1 MKIAIIGAG
10 FSGCNLYNN
19 LKEKYED
26 ITIFEKSRGV
36 GGRLSTKY
44 IEDKYIDH
52 GTSSLIPITDDLK
65 FFCLDLAKNGVLK
78 AKYDEF
84 IPKNGINSICKFL
97 IDEKD
102 LKTNIKITK
111 VQNTNNKWILQD
123 ENHKIYENFDLLFI
137 TIPAPQI
144 VELQIELPSDFK
156 EKLSLVKYDSIF
168 SLILYS
174 NKDIKL
180 NENRLYE
187 NPDIK
192 NIINN
197 SKKYAY
203 KDFSSYVI
211 HSSKEFANCVN
222 HKSKEDICE
231 IFLENFDEE
240 IQEELNKFTIVPH
253 LWKYAFAKNSL
264 DMPYFLNNEKN
275 LGICGDYFN
284 HNNLE
289 ASLLSSELLGNIDFN
304 LFLDKN
310 DTKIIPLK
318 NIITK

>member
-19 LKEKYED
+19 LKEKYQD

-44 IEDKYIDH
+44 IEDKFIDH

-78 AKYDEF
+78 AKYDQF

-102 LKTNIKITK
+102 LLVNTKIIKA
-111 VQNTNNKWILQD
+111 QNSNNKWFLED
-123 ENHKIYENFDLLFI
+123 ENHKVYEDFDLLFI

-144 VELQIELPSDFK
+144 LEMQIELQDDFK
-156 EKLSLVKYDSIF
+156 QKLSHIKYDSVF

-174 NKDIKL
+174 NENLKL
-180 NENRLYE
+180 DEKKIYE
-187 NPDIK
+187 NVDVSD
-192 NIINN
+192 IINN
-197 SKKYAY
+197 SKKYLY
-203 KDFSSYVI
+203 KDVSSYII
-211 HSSKEFANCVN
+211 HSTKEFANCLN
-222 HKSKEDICE
+222 HKNKDE
-231 IFLENFDEE
+231 IYELFLENFE
-240 IQEELNKFTIVPH
+240 EELQDELKNFTTIVH
-253 LWKYAFAKNSL
+253 FWKYANAKNSL
-264 DMPYFLNNEKN
+264 DMPYFLNEEKN

-284 HNNLE
+284 HNNME
-289 ASLLSSELLGNIDFN
+289 AALSSSELLGNVKFD
-304 LFLDKN
+304 
-310 DTKIIPLK
+310 
-318 NIITK
+318 

>member
-44 IEDKYIDH
+44 IEDKFIDH

-78 AKYDEF
+78 AKYDQF
-84 IPKNGINSICKFL
+84 IPNNGINSICKFL

-102 LKTNIKITK
+102 LLVNTKIIKA
-111 VQNTNNKWILQD
+111 QNSNNKWFLED
-123 ENHKIYENFDLLFI
+123 EHHKIYEDFDLLFI

-144 VELQIELPSDFK
+144 LEMQIELQDDFK
-156 EKLSLVKYDSIF
+156 QKLSHIKYDSVF

-174 NKDIKL
+174 NENLKL
-180 NENRLYE
+180 DEKKIYE
-187 NPDIK
+187 NVDVSD
-192 NIINN
+192 IINN
-197 SKKYAY
+197 SKKYLY
-203 KDFSSYVI
+203 KDFSSYII
-211 HSSKEFANCVN
+211 HSTKEFANCLN
-222 HKSKEDICE
+222 HKNKDE
-231 IFLENFDEE
+231 IYELFLENFE
-240 IQEELNKFTIVPH
+240 EELQDELKNFTTIEH
-253 LWKYAFAKNSL
+253 FWKYANAKNSL
-264 DMPYFLNNEKN
+264 DMPYFLNEEKN

-284 HNNLE
+284 HNNME
-289 ASLLSSELLGNIDFN
+289 AALSSSELLGNVKFD
-304 LFLDKN
+304 
-310 DTKIIPLK
+310 
-318 NIITK
+318 

>member
-26 ITIFEKSRGV
+26 ITIFEKSRGA

-44 IEDKYIDH
+44 IEDKFVDY

-65 FFCLDLAKNGVLK
+65 FFCLDLSKNGILK

-84 IPKNGINSICKFL
+84 IPKTGINEICKFL
-97 IDEKD
+97 IDEKN
-102 LKTNIKITK
+102 LLTNTKITK
-111 VQNTNNKWILQD
+111 AVNSTNKWTLED
-123 ENHKIYENFDLLFI
+123 ENHNIYEDFDLLFI

-144 VELQIELPSDFK
+144 LQMKIELPDNFK
-156 EKLSLVKYDSIF
+156 EKLSFIKYDSIF
-168 SLILYS
+168 SLILHT
-174 NKDIKL
+174 NKELKL
-180 NENRLYE
+180 NENKLYE

-192 NIINN
+192 DIINN
-197 SKKYAY
+197 SKKYLY

-222 HKSKEDICE
+222 EKTKEEICD
-231 IFLENFDEE
+231 IFLDNFDDDTKELIEE
-240 IQEELNKFTIVPH
+240 FTIIPH
-253 LWKYAFAKNSL
+253 LWKYAFAKTSL
-264 DMPYFLNNEKN
+264 DMPYFLNEEKN
-275 LGICGDYFN
+275 LGICGDYFS

-289 ASLLSSELLGNIDFN
+289 ASLLSSELLGNIEY
-304 LFLDKN
+304 K
-310 DTKIIPLK
+310 
-318 NIITK
+318 

>member
-44 IEDKYIDH
+44 IEDKFIDH

-65 FFCLDLAKNGVLK
+65 FFCLDLAKNNVLK

-84 IPKNGINSICKFL
+84 IPKNGIDSICKFL

-102 LKTNIKITK
+102 LLVNTKIIKA
-111 VQNTNNKWILQD
+111 QNSNNKWFLED
-123 ENHKIYENFDLLFI
+123 ENHKVYEDFDLLFI

-144 VELQIELPSDFK
+144 LEMQIELQDDFK
-156 EKLSLVKYDSIF
+156 QKLSHIKYDSVF

-174 NKDIKL
+174 NENLKL
-180 NENRLYE
+180 DEKKIYE
-187 NPDIK
+187 NVDVSD
-192 NIINN
+192 IINN
-197 SKKYAY
+197 SKKYLY
-203 KDFSSYVI
+203 KDVSSYII
-211 HSSKEFANCVN
+211 HSTKEFANCLN
-222 HKSKEDICE
+222 HKNKDE
-231 IFLENFDEE
+231 IYKLFLENFE
-240 IQEELNKFTIVPH
+240 EELQDELKIFTTIAH
-253 LWKYAFAKNSL
+253 FWKYANAKNSL
-264 DMPYFLNNEKN
+264 DMPYFLNEEKN

-284 HNNLE
+284 HNNME
-289 ASLLSSELLGNIDFN
+289 AALSSSELLGNVKFD
-304 LFLDKN
+304 
-310 DTKIIPLK
+310 
-318 NIITK
+318 

>member
-44 IEDKYIDH
+44 IEDKFIDH

-78 AKYDEF
+78 AKYDQF

-102 LKTNIKITK
+102 LLVNTKIIKA
-111 VQNTNNKWILQD
+111 QNSNNKWFLED
-123 ENHKIYENFDLLFI
+123 ENHKVYEDFDLLFI

-144 VELQIELPSDFK
+144 LEMQIELQDDFK
-156 EKLSLVKYDSIF
+156 QKLSHIKYDSVF

-174 NKDIKL
+174 NENLKL
-180 NENRLYE
+180 DEKKIYE
-187 NPDIK
+187 NVDVSD
-192 NIINN
+192 IINN
-197 SKKYAY
+197 SKKYLY
-203 KDFSSYVI
+203 KDV
-211 HSSKEFANCVN
+211 
-222 HKSKEDICE
+222 
-231 IFLENFDEE
+231 
-240 IQEELNKFTIVPH
+240 
-253 LWKYAFAKNSL
+253 
-264 DMPYFLNNEKN
+264 
-275 LGICGDYFN
+275 
-284 HNNLE
+284 
-289 ASLLSSELLGNIDFN
+289 
-304 LFLDKN
+304 
-310 DTKIIPLK
+310 
-318 NIITK
+318 

>member
-44 IEDKYIDH
+44 IEDKFIDH

-65 FFCLDLAKNGVLK
+65 MFCLDLAKNGVVK

-84 IPKNGINSICKFL
+84 IPKNGINQICKFL

-102 LKTNIKITK
+102 LIKNTKITK
-111 VQNTNNKWILQD
+111 AQNIDNKWLLED
-123 ENHKIYENFDLLFI
+123 ENHNIYKDFDLLFI
-137 TIPAPQI
+137 SIPAPQI
-144 VELQIELPSDFK
+144 VQMKIELPNEFK
-156 EKLSLVKYDSIF
+156 EKLSKIKYDSTF
-168 SLILYS
+168 SLILHT
-174 NKDIKL
+174 NKELKL

-192 NIINN
+192 DIINN
-197 SKKYAY
+197 SKKYRY
-203 KDFSSYVI
+203 ENFNSYVI
-211 HSSKEFANCVN
+211 HSTKEFANCVN
-222 HKSKEDICE
+222 EKSKEEICE
-231 IFLENFDEE
+231 IFLDNFDDDTKELIEE
-240 IQEELNKFTIVPH
+240 FTIIPH
-253 LWKYAFAKNSL
+253 LWKYAFAKTSL
-264 DMPYFLNNEKN
+264 DMPYFLNEEKN

-284 HNNLE
+284 HSNVE
-289 ASLLSSELLGNIDFN
+289 AALSSSELLGNLNF
-304 LFLDKN
+304 
-310 DTKIIPLK
+310 
-318 NIITK
+318 

>member
-19 LKEKYED
+19 LKVKYED
-26 ITIFEKSRGV
+26 ITIFEKSRGA
-36 GGRLSTKY
+36 GGRISTKY
-44 IEDKYIDH
+44 IDDKFIDH
-52 GTSSLIPITDDLK
+52 GTSSIIPITDDLK

-84 IPKNGINSICKFL
+84 IPKTGIDEICKFL

-102 LKTNIKITK
+102 LVKNTKIVK
-111 VQNTNNKWILQD
+111 AENQNNTWILED
-123 ENHKIYENFDLLFI
+123 ENHKIYDDFDLLFI

-144 VELQIELPSDFK
+144 LQMQINLDEDFK
-156 EKLSLVKYDSIF
+156 EKLSKIKYDSCF

-174 NKDIKL
+174 QNSDLKL
-180 NENRLYE
+180 NTNKLYE

-192 NIINN
+192 DIINN
-197 SKKYAY
+197 SKKYLY

-222 HKSKEDICE
+222 DKSKEEICE
-231 IFLENFDEE
+231 IFLDNFEQDIQDE
-240 IQEELNKFTIVPH
+240 INKFTIIPH

-264 DMPYFLNNEKN
+264 DMPYFLDNNKN

-284 HNNLE
+284 FNNLE
-289 ASLLSSELLGNIDFN
+289 ASLSSSELLGNIN
-304 LFLDKN
+304 FLN
-310 DTKIIPLK
+310 
-318 NIITK
+318 

>member
-44 IEDKYIDH
+44 IEDKFIDH

-78 AKYDEF
+78 AKYDQF

-102 LKTNIKITK
+102 LLVNTKIIKA
-111 VQNTNNKWILQD
+111 QNSNNKWFLED
-123 ENHKIYENFDLLFI
+123 ENHKVYEDFDLLFI

-144 VELQIELPSDFK
+144 LEMQIELQDDFK
-156 EKLSLVKYDSIF
+156 QKLSHIKYDSVF

-174 NKDIKL
+174 NENLKL
-180 NENRLYE
+180 DEKKIYE
-187 NPDIK
+187 NVDVSD
-192 NIINN
+192 IINN
-197 SKKYAY
+197 SKKYLY
-203 KDFSSYVI
+203 KDFSSYII
-211 HSSKEFANCVN
+211 HSTKEFANCLN
-222 HKSKEDICE
+222 HKNKDE
-231 IFLENFDEE
+231 IYKLFLENFE
-240 IQEELNKFTIVPH
+240 EELQDELKNFTTIEH
-253 LWKYAFAKNSL
+253 FWKYANAKNSL
-264 DMPYFLNNEKN
+264 DMPYFLNKEKN

-284 HNNLE
+284 HNNME
-289 ASLLSSELLGNIDFN
+289 AALSSSELLGNVKFD
-304 LFLDKN
+304 
-310 DTKIIPLK
+310 
-318 NIITK
+318 

>member
-44 IEDKYIDH
+44 IEDKFIDH

-65 FFCLDLAKNGVLK
+65 FFCLDLAKNGILK

-84 IPKNGINSICKFL
+84 IPKDGINNICKFL
-97 IDEKD
+97 INEKD
-102 LKTNIKITK
+102 LITNTKITK
-111 VQNTNNKWILQD
+111 AKILDNKWILED
-123 ENHKIYENFDLLFI
+123 ENHKVYKNFDLLFI

-144 VELQIELPSDFK
+144 LELEIILPKEFK
-156 EKLSLVKYDSIF
+156 EKLSLIKYSSVF

-174 NKDIKL
+174 NKNLKI
-180 NENRLYE
+180 NENKLYE
-187 NPDIK
+187 NPDIE

-203 KDFSSYVI
+203 KDFSSYVM
-211 HSSKEFANCVN
+211 HSSKEFANCIN
-222 HKSKEDICE
+222 HKSKEDICD
-231 IFLENFDEE
+231 LLLGNFDEKT
-240 IQEELNKFTIVPH
+240 QEELNKFNQIPH
-253 LWKYAFAKNSL
+253 LWKYAFAETSL
-264 DMPYFLNNEKN
+264 DMPYFLNLEKN

-284 HNNLE
+284 HNKME
-289 ASLLSSELLGNIDFN
+289 ASLLSSELLGTIFLNNI
-304 LFLDKN
+304 
-310 DTKIIPLK
+310 
-318 NIITK
+318 

>member
-44 IEDKYIDH
+44 VDDKFIDH
-52 GTSSLIPITDDLK
+52 ATSSLIPITDDLK
-65 FFCLDLAKNGVLK
+65 MFCLDLAKNGVVK

-84 IPKNGINSICKFL
+84 IPKNGINQICKFL

-102 LKTNIKITK
+102 LIKNTKIAKAQNID
-111 VQNTNNKWILQD
+111 NKWILED
-123 ENHKIYENFDLLFI
+123 ENHNIYEGFDLLFI

-144 VELQIELPSDFK
+144 LQMKIELQNDFK
-156 EKLSLVKYDSIF
+156 EKLSHIKYDSIF
-168 SLILYS
+168 SLILHS

-180 NENRLYE
+180 DKSLLYE

-197 SKKYAY
+197 SIKYLY
-203 KDFSSYVI
+203 KDFISYII
-211 HSSKEFANCVN
+211 HSTKEFANCIN
-222 HKSKEDICE
+222 EKSKEEICE
-231 IFLENFDEE
+231 IFLDNFDDETKE
-240 IQEELNKFTIVPH
+240 KFERFTIIPH
-253 LWKYAFAKNSL
+253 LWKYAFAKTSL
-264 DMPYFLNNEKN
+264 DMPYFLNEEKN

-284 HNNLE
+284 HSNME
-289 ASLLSSELLGNIDFN
+289 AALLSSELLSNSI
-304 LFLDKN
+304 
-310 DTKIIPLK
+310 
-318 NIITK
+318 

>member
-44 IEDKYIDH
+44 IEDKFIDH

-65 FFCLDLAKNGVLK
+65 FFCLDLAKNNVLK

-102 LKTNIKITK
+102 LLVNTKIIKA
-111 VQNTNNKWILQD
+111 QNSNNKWFLED
-123 ENHKIYENFDLLFI
+123 ENHKVYENFDLLFI

-144 VELQIELPSDFK
+144 LEMKIELPTQFK
-156 EKLSLVKYDSIF
+156 EKISNIKYDSIF

-174 NKDIKL
+174 NENIKL
-180 NENRLYE
+180 NENKIYE
-187 NPDIK
+187 NVDVS

-197 SKKYAY
+197 SKKYLY
-203 KDFSSYVI
+203 KDFTSYVI
-211 HSSKEFANCVN
+211 HSTKEFANCLN
-222 HKSKEDICE
+222 HKNKDE
-231 IFLENFDEE
+231 IYELFLENFE
-240 IQEELNKFTIVPH
+240 EELQDELKNFTTIAH
-253 LWKYAFAKNSL
+253 FWKYANAKNSL
-264 DMPYFLNNEKN
+264 DMPYFLNKEKN

-284 HNNLE
+284 HNNIE
-289 ASLLSSELLGNIDFN
+289 AALSSSELLGNVKFN
-304 LFLDKN
+304 L
-310 DTKIIPLK
+310 
-318 NIITK
+318 

>member
-19 LKEKYED
+19 LKEKYEN

-44 IEDKYIDH
+44 IEDKFIDY

-84 IPKNGINSICKFL
+84 IPKNGINKICKFL
-97 IDEKD
+97 IDEKN
-102 LKTNIKITK
+102 LLTNTKIIK
-111 VQNTNNKWILQD
+111 VENSANKWTLED
-123 ENHKIYENFDLLFI
+123 ENHNIYEDFDLLFI

-144 VELQIELPSDFK
+144 LQMKIELPTDFK
-156 EKLSLVKYDSIF
+156 EKLSFIKYDSIF
-168 SLILYS
+168 SLILHT
-174 NKDIKL
+174 NKELKL
-180 NENRLYE
+180 NENKLYE

-192 NIINN
+192 DIINN
-197 SKKYAY
+197 SKKYLY

-211 HSSKEFANCVN
+211 HSSKEFTNCVN
-222 HKSKEDICE
+222 EKSKEEICE
-231 IFLENFDEE
+231 IFLENFDDETK
-240 IQEELNKFTIVPH
+240 ELIEKFTIIPH
-253 LWKYAFAKNSL
+253 LWKYAFAKTSL
-264 DMPYFLNNEKN
+264 DMPYFLNEEKN
-275 LGICGDYFN
+275 LGICGDYFS

-289 ASLLSSELLGNIDFN
+289 ASLLSSELLGNIDY
-304 LFLDKN
+304 K
-310 DTKIIPLK
+310 
-318 NIITK
+318 

>member
-19 LKEKYED
+19 LKEKYEN

-36 GGRLSTKY
+36 GGRISTKY
-44 IEDKYIDH
+44 IDDKFIDH
-52 GTSSLIPITDDLK
+52 GTSTIIPITDDLK
-65 FFCLDLAKNGVLK
+65 FFCLDLAKNGILK

-84 IPKNGINSICKFL
+84 IPKTGINEICKFL

-102 LKTNIKITK
+102 LVINTKIIKAENLNDK
-111 VQNTNNKWILQD
+111 WNLEDENNK
-123 ENHKIYENFDLLFI
+123 IYDDFDLLFI

-144 VELQIELPSDFK
+144 VQMQINLDEDFK
-156 EKLSLVKYDSIF
+156 EKLSKIKYDSIF

-174 NKDIKL
+174 QNSDLKL
-180 NENRLYE
+180 NENKLYE

-192 NIINN
+192 DVINN
-197 SKKYAY
+197 SKKYLY

-222 HKSKEDICE
+222 DKSKEEICK
-231 IFLENFDEE
+231 IFLDNFEQDIQDE
-240 IQEELNKFTIVPH
+240 INKFTIIPH
-253 LWKYAFAKNSL
+253 LWKYAIAKNSL
-264 DMPYFLNNEKN
+264 DMPYFLNNNKN

-284 HNNLE
+284 FNNLE
-289 ASLLSSELLGNIDFN
+289 ASLSSSELLSNIDFN
-304 LFLDKN
+304 IFHK
-310 DTKIIPLK
+310 KII
-318 NIITK
+318 N

>member
-44 IEDKYIDH
+44 IEDKFIDH

-65 FFCLDLAKNGVLK
+65 MFCLDLAKNSVLK

-84 IPKNGINSICKFL
+84 IPKTGINEICKFL

-102 LKTNIKITK
+102 LIKNTKITK
-111 VQNTNNKWILQD
+111 AVNSGNKWLLED
-123 ENHKIYENFDLLFI
+123 ENHNIYEDFDLLFI

-144 VELQIELPSDFK
+144 LQMKIELPNNFK
-156 EKLSLVKYDSIF
+156 EKLSHIKYDSIF
-168 SLILYS
+168 SFILHS
-174 NKDIKL
+174 NENLKL

-187 NPDIK
+187 NPNIK
-192 NIINN
+192 DIINN
-197 SKKYAY
+197 SKKYLY
-203 KDFSSYVI
+203 KDFSSYII

-222 HKSKEDICE
+222 EKTKEEICD
-231 IFLENFDEE
+231 IFLDNFDDETKKLMDE
-240 IQEELNKFTIVPH
+240 FTIISH
-253 LWKYAFAKNSL
+253 FWKYAFAKTSL
-264 DMPYFLNNEKN
+264 DMPYFLNEERN
-275 LGICGDYFN
+275 LGICGDYFS

-289 ASLLSSELLGNIDFN
+289 ASLLSSELLGNVEY
-304 LFLDKN
+304 K
-310 DTKIIPLK
+310 
-318 NIITK
+318 

>member
-44 IEDKYIDH
+44 IEDKFIDH

-65 FFCLDLAKNGVLK
+65 FFCLDLAKNNVLK

-102 LKTNIKITK
+102 LLVNTKIIKA
-111 VQNTNNKWILQD
+111 QNSNNKWFLED
-123 ENHKIYENFDLLFI
+123 ENHKVYENFDLLFI

-144 VELQIELPSDFK
+144 LEMKIELPTQFK
-156 EKLSLVKYDSIF
+156 EKISNIKYDSIF

-174 NKDIKL
+174 NENIKL
-180 NENRLYE
+180 NENKIYE
-187 NPDIK
+187 NVDVSS
-192 NIINN
+192 IINN
-197 SKKYAY
+197 SKKYLY
-203 KDFSSYVI
+203 KDFTSYVI
-211 HSSKEFANCVN
+211 HSTKEFANCLN
-222 HKSKEDICE
+222 HKNKDE
-231 IFLENFDEE
+231 IYELFLENFE
-240 IQEELNKFTIVPH
+240 EELQDELKNFTTIAH
-253 LWKYAFAKNSL
+253 FWKYANAKNSL
-264 DMPYFLNNEKN
+264 DMPYFLNKEKN

-284 HNNLE
+284 HNNIE
-289 ASLLSSELLGNIDFN
+289 AALSSSELLGNVKFN
-304 LFLDKN
+304 L
-310 DTKIIPLK
+310 
-318 NIITK
+318 

>member
-36 GGRLSTKY
+36 GGRLSSKY
-44 IEDKYIDH
+44 IEDKFIDH

-65 FFCLDLAKNGVLK
+65 FFCLDLAKNNVLK

-102 LKTNIKITK
+102 LLVNTKIIKA
-111 VQNTNNKWILQD
+111 QNSNNKWFLED

-144 VELQIELPSDFK
+144 LEMQIELPTQFK
-156 EKLSLVKYDSIF
+156 EKISNIKYDSIF

-174 NKDIKL
+174 NENIKL
-180 NENRLYE
+180 NENKIYE
-187 NPDIK
+187 NVDVS

-197 SKKYAY
+197 SKKYLY
-203 KDFSSYVI
+203 KDFTSYVI
-211 HSSKEFANCVN
+211 HSTKEFANCLN
-222 HKSKEDICE
+222 HKNKDE
-231 IFLENFDEE
+231 IYELFLENFE
-240 IQEELNKFTIVPH
+240 EELQDELKNFTTIAH
-253 LWKYAFAKNSL
+253 FWKYANAKNSL
-264 DMPYFLNNEKN
+264 DMPYFLNKEKN

-284 HNNLE
+284 HNNIE
-289 ASLLSSELLGNIDFN
+289 AALSSSELLGNVKFN
-304 LFLDKN
+304 L
-310 DTKIIPLK
+310 
-318 NIITK
+318 

>member
-19 LKEKYED
+19 LKEKYEN

-44 IEDKYIDH
+44 IEDKFIDH

-65 FFCLDLAKNGVLK
+65 FFCLDLVKNNVLK

-102 LKTNIKITK
+102 LLVNTKIIKA
-111 VQNTNNKWILQD
+111 QNSNNKWFLED
-123 ENHKIYENFDLLFI
+123 ENHKVYENFDLLFI

-144 VELQIELPSDFK
+144 LEMQIELPTPFK
-156 EKLSLVKYDSIF
+156 EKISNIKYDSIF

-174 NKDIKL
+174 NENIKL
-180 NENRLYE
+180 NENKIYE
-187 NPDIK
+187 NVDVN

-197 SKKYAY
+197 SKKYLY
-203 KDFSSYVI
+203 KDFTSYVI
-211 HSSKEFANCVN
+211 HSTKEFANCLN
-222 HKSKEDICE
+222 HKNKDE
-231 IFLENFDEE
+231 IYELFLENFE
-240 IQEELNKFTIVPH
+240 EELQDELKNFTTIAH
-253 LWKYAFAKNSL
+253 FWKYANAKNSL
-264 DMPYFLNNEKN
+264 DMPYFLNKEKN

-284 HNNLE
+284 HNNIE
-289 ASLLSSELLGNIDFN
+289 AALSSSELLGNVKFN
-304 LFLDKN
+304 L
-310 DTKIIPLK
+310 
-318 NIITK
+318 

>member
-36 GGRLSTKY
+36 GGRLSSKY
-44 IEDKYIDH
+44 IEDKFIDH

-65 FFCLDLAKNGVLK
+65 FFCLDLAKNNVLK

-97 IDEKD
+97 IDKKD
-102 LKTNIKITK
+102 LLVNTKIIKA
-111 VQNTNNKWILQD
+111 QNSNNKWFLED

-144 VELQIELPSDFK
+144 LEMQIELPTQFK
-156 EKLSLVKYDSIF
+156 EKISNIKYDSIF

-174 NKDIKL
+174 NENIKL
-180 NENRLYE
+180 NENKIYE
-187 NPDIK
+187 NVDVS

-197 SKKYAY
+197 SKKYLY
-203 KDFSSYVI
+203 KDFTSYVI
-211 HSSKEFANCVN
+211 HSTKEFANCLN
-222 HKSKEDICE
+222 HKNKDE
-231 IFLENFDEE
+231 IYELFLENFE
-240 IQEELNKFTIVPH
+240 EELQDELKNFTTIAH
-253 LWKYAFAKNSL
+253 FWKYANAKNSL
-264 DMPYFLNNEKN
+264 DMPYFLNKEKN

-284 HNNLE
+284 HNNIE
-289 ASLLSSELLGNIDFN
+289 AALSSSELLGNVKFN
-304 LFLDKN
+304 L
-310 DTKIIPLK
+310 
-318 NIITK
+318 